1 MSSTVTVRLD
11 PDLDRRLERLAK
23 AMHRPKSL
31 LAAEAIRTF
40 VDLNEW
46 QVQEIERAVVEA
58 ENGEFA
64 SDDLVRKVLRKW
76 GVGRD

>member
-1 MSSTVTVRLD
+1 
-11 PDLDRRLERLAK
+11 
-23 AMHRPKSL
+23 MHRPKSL